1 MIVANYQPFRNM
13 IFHEKVIIMQNKGQ
27 KIVYTTVSID
37 KDTGRLVEKIC
48 KRYSLKKSEVV
59 KLAFGHIDKAHIN
72 PADAP
77 ESVKSELS
85 KINKRQD
92 DVIRFIRKYEEDQ
105 LNPMIRTSHSIA
117 VRFDSAVKEQKE
129 LINSEINTSRELQD
143 NVLKK
148 ISETFNQHAGV
159 INNQAKQI
167 NDLAQAINLSSRKQ
181 ERNNN
186 KLLQLISL
194 YSELATCGV
203 MDGKRKENLKA
214 EINDLINET

>member
-1 MIVANYQPFRNM
+1 MANQYRKT
-13 IFHEKVIIMQNKGQ
+13 IF
-27 KIVYTTVSID
+27 TTIGID
-37 KDTGRLVEKIC
+37 KETNALVEKTC

-59 KLAFGHIDKAHIN
+59 KLAFGYIDKAHIN

-105 LNPMIRTSHSIA
+105 LNPMIRASNSIA
-117 VRFDSAVKEQKE
+117 VRFDNVVKEQNG
-129 LINSEINTSRELQD
+129 LITSEINTSRELQD

-148 ISETFNQHAGV
+148 ITETFNQHAGV

-167 NDLAQAINLSSRKQ
+167 NDLAQAINSSSQKQ

-186 KLLQLISL
+186 KFLKLISL

-203 MDGKRKENLKA
+203 MDGKRKENLR
-214 EINDLINET
+214 NDINELISQK

>member
-1 MIVANYQPFRNM
+1 MTKQNRNI
-13 IFHEKVIIMQNKGQ
+13 IFKTIA
-27 KIVYTTVSID
+27 ID
-37 KDTGRLVEKIC
+37 AETNRLVEKIC
-48 KRYSLKKSEVV
+48 KRYSLKKGEIVR
-59 KLAFGHIDKAHIN
+59 LAFLYLEKAHIN

-77 ESVKSELS
+77 ESVKSELA

-117 VRFDSAVKEQKE
+117 VRFDSTVKEQKE
-129 LINSEINTSRELQD
+129 LITSEINTSRELQD

-148 ISETFNQHAGV
+148 ITETFNQHAGV

-167 NDLAQAINLSSRKQ
+167 NDLTGVINLSSKKQ

-186 KLLQLISL
+186 KLLKLIPL

-203 MDGKRKENLKA
+203 MDGKRKENLRA
-214 EINDLINET
+214 EINDLISE